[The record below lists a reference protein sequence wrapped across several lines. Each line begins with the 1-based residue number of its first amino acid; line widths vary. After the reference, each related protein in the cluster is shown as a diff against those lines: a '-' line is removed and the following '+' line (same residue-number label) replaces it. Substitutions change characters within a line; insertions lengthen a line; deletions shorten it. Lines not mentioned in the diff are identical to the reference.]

1 MGTKKVILTG
11 STGLIGKEA
20 LIPLK
25 NAGFEVITL
34 NSKTC
39 NLFNKTDVDTFFEK
53 YQADYLLHFAWFTG
67 ENYLSSDIN
76 KKYLDSSLHML
87 EQFAK
92 NGGKRAVFAGTCFEY
107 KFKDTP
113 LKESDELCPKTIY
126 AECKVELCQKA
137 ADFCNNNN
145 ISFGWGRIFYVYGHN
160 EGPTRLTASI
170 INKLK
175 NNQPMQ
181 VNYGQ
186 LEKDYIFTKDIAQA
200 FTTFL
205 DSDVTGAVNIGTG
218 KAVSLEEYARTAAKL
233 LGKENL
239 LDIKHLETN
248 QPKKIVADI
257 SRLRN
262 EVGFVP
268 KYDIYKGLKEII
280 DAAE

>member
-1 MGTKKVILTG
+1 MSTKKVIITG

-20 LIPLK
+20 VLPLR
-25 NAGFEVITL
+25 NTDFDVICL
-34 NSKTC
+34 NSQNC
-39 NLFNKTDVDTFFEK
+39 DLFTKERVSEFFQDVKAE
-53 YQADYLLHFAWFTG
+53 YLLHFAWFTG

-76 KKYLDSSLHML
+76 KKYLDSSLYML
-87 EQFAK
+87 KQFAK
-92 NGGKRAVFAGTCFEY
+92 NGGRRAIFAGTCFEY
-107 KFKDTP
+107 KFKYSP
-113 LKESDELCPKTIY
+113 LKETDELNPQTLY

-137 ADFCNNNN
+137 TDFCNTNG
-145 ISFGWGRIFYVYGHN
+145 ISFGWGRIFYVYGHG

-186 LEKDYIFTKDIAQA
+186 LEKDYIFTKDIAKA
-200 FTTFL
+200 FTAFL

-218 KAVSLEEYARTAAKL
+218 KGVSLQEYAQTAARIM
-233 LGKENL
+233 GKEHL
-239 LDIKHLETN
+239 LDIKHLETT
-248 QPKKIVADI
+248 QPQKIIADI

-262 EVGFVP
+262 EVGFEP
-268 KYDIYKGLKEII
+268 QYDIYKGLKEII

>member
-1 MGTKKVILTG
+1 MSTQKVILTG

-20 LIPLK
+20 VLPLK
-25 NAGFEVITL
+25 NAGFEVICL
-34 NSKTC
+34 NSKIC
-39 NLFNKTDVDTFFEK
+39 NLFNKTDIVNCFEK
-53 YQADYLLHFAWFTG
+53 FDANYLIHFAWFTG
-67 ENYLSSDIN
+67 ENYLSSEIN
-76 KKYLDSSLHML
+76 KKYLDSSLFML

-107 KFKDTP
+107 QFKDTP
-113 LKESDELCPKTIY
+113 LKETDPLDPQTLY
-126 AECKVELCQKA
+126 AECKVELNKKA
-137 ADFCNNNN
+137 SEFCSKNG

-170 INKLK
+170 LNKLK
-175 NNQPMQ
+175 NDQPMQ

-186 LEKDYIFTKDIAQA
+186 LEKDYIFTKDISQA

-205 DSDVTGAVNIGTG
+205 NSSVTGTVNIGTG
-218 KAVSLEEYARTAAKL
+218 KAVSLEEYARTAAQI

-248 QPKKIVADI
+248 QPQKIVADI
-257 SRLRN
+257 SRLQN

-268 KYDIYKGLKEII
+268 KYDIYTGLKEII
-280 DAAE
+280 NAAE